1 MYVNLIGVVKMKKL
15 FLAVLVSLAFIGNAN
30 ALQPFY
36 YLVGSV
42 TSYNNIAPTD
52 GKKFSNTTT
61 YGPIYFSTLANCS
74 AVQTAIEGHRAI
86 VIPSAQTDNVLS
98 SDYSKLLMVS
108 TLQCLPI
115 TQ

>member
-1 MYVNLIGVVKMKKL
+1 MYVNLIGVVNMEKL
-15 FLAVLVSLAFIGNAN
+15 ILAVLVSMVFIGNAN

-52 GKKFSNTTT
+52 GKKFSSTTT

-86 VIPSAQTDNVLS
+86 VIPSNQKDNVIG
-98 SDYSKLLMVS
+98 SDNGKLLMVS

>member
-1 MYVNLIGVVKMKKL
+1 MRAFLISM
-15 FLAVLVSLAFIGNAN
+15 SLATVLCVATVVFAVSAN
-30 ALQPFY
+30 ASQPFY

-52 GKKFSNTTT
+52 GKKFSSTTT

>member
-1 MYVNLIGVVKMKKL
+1 MKKL

-42 TSYNNIAPTD
+42 TSYNNIVPTD
-52 GKKFSNTTT
+52 GKKFSSTTT
-61 YGPIYFSTLANCS
+61 YGPIYFSDLPKCTT
-74 AVQTAIEGHRAI
+74 VQTAIEGHRAI
-86 VIPSAQTDNVLS
+86 VIPSDQKDNVIG
-98 SDYSKLLMVS
+98 SDNGKLLMVS